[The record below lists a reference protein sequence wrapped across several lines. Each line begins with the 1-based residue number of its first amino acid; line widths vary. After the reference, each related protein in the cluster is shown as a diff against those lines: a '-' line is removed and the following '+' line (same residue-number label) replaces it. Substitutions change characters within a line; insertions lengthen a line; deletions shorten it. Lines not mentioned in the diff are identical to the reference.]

1 MARPD
6 ALAAAGAAA
15 PAAGADAAFQ
25 ARMLEG
31 VSRTFALTIPQ
42 LPQRLRA
49 VVGNAYLLCRVADT
63 IEDDPLLPAAAKRR
77 LLDRFAALAAGG
89 NDGALGPD
97 LDASLAAATPAA
109 ERELCREV
117 ARVVAIGAAFAP
129 AERASLARCVRVMA
143 DGMAWFQERP
153 PERRVR
159 DAADL
164 DRYCY
169 VVAGVVGEML
179 TELFCLHDPRL
190 AAQRRELMPLALS
203 FGQGLQMTNV
213 LKDVWEDYRRGACWL
228 PHEVFRAHG
237 VDLAR
242 LAPGRGDA
250 GFRAGLRELAA
261 VAHGHLQRALDY
273 TLRIPPDQAGL
284 RRFCLWA
291 LFMAMLT
298 LKKLARR
305 LDYASGADVKISRRA
320 VRGVVL
326 ATSAAARWDWGLA
339 RLFAAA
345 AAGLPPARPPDAS
358 WTPASPVRAAPEHPV
373 APV

>member
-1 MARPD
+1 MARPRAIHD
-6 ALAAAGAAA
+6 AVDA
-15 PAAGADAAFQ
+15 PPADAAFQ
-25 ARMLEG
+25 DRLLER

-42 LPQRLRA
+42 LPPRLRA

-77 LLDRFAALAAGG
+77 LLDRFAALVAGAG
-89 NDGALGPD
+89 DPGLGAD

-117 ARVVAIGAAFAP
+117 QRVVAIAAGFAG
-129 AERASLARCVRVMA
+129 AERSAVARCVRIMA
-143 DGMAWFQERP
+143 DGMAWFQEQP
-153 PERRVR
+153 PERRV
-159 DAADL
+159 AALPDL

-179 TELFCLHDPRL
+179 TDVFCLHDPRI
-190 AAQRRELMPLALS
+190 AAQRDELMELARS

-228 PHEVFRAHG
+228 PQALFQGHG

-250 GFRAGLRELAA
+250 AFRAGLREL
-261 VAHGHLQRALDY
+261 VGRAHGHLRRALDY
-273 TLRIPPDQAGL
+273 TLRVPADQAGL

-291 LFMAMLT
+291 LFMAVLT
-298 LKKLARR
+298 LRKLARR
-305 LDYASGADVKISRRA
+305 LDYASGADVKISRGA

-326 ATSAAARWDWGLA
+326 ATSAAARWDWALEH
-339 RLFAAA
+339 LFAAV
-345 AAGLPPARPPDAS
+345 AAGLPPAQMPDAS
-358 WTPASPVRAAPEHPV
+358 WSPQSPPQPLQEHAIARV
-373 APV
+373 